1 MALAPPL
8 PPVGESSHP
17 RKVFTTSRS
26 TGQRGQVCKYLWDK
40 PAPCGSCRLSGSLCL
55 LPASSMVWA
64 QGAGNVATCPP
75 RRTIV
80 LNPGA
85 CPDARTKPT
94 ISLHLDGSFGFPVL
108 IEDPLYPAMDC
119 NRPVNTIVELRQ
131 TQQEDSAG
139 DTTGIRGR
147 AVKVHSQQ
155 RPSRQ
160 SLQKEM
166 CQRGTEISPATLP
179 LSLKMILVSG
189 HLI

>member
-1 MALAPPL
+1 MWPL
-8 PPVGESSHP
+8 PPQWVSLAPLGRFLPPPGAQAKAGRCVST
-17 RKVFTTSRS
+17 FGTSL
-26 TGQRGQVCKYLWDK
+26 QHEAHVAF
-40 PAPCGSCRLSGSLCL
+40 PAPSACSLHLAWC
-55 LPASSMVWA
+55 WA
-64 QGAGNVATCPP
+64 QGAGNVATCSPW
-75 RRTIV
+75 RTIV
-80 LNPGA
+80 LNQGA

-119 NRPVNTIVELRQ
+119 SRPVNTIVELRQ
-131 TQQEDSAG
+131 TQQEENSAG
-139 DTTGIRGR
+139 DTTGIQGR